1 MLDSICSNE
10 LADPDELIS
19 SEPML
24 CEASI
29 RQRCCPKDR
38 SLADWSPPPP
48 TLSLLV
54 ISLYLCWRKQ
64 GQVTPTRVRAIER
77 ERWSGSDDGD
87 TSSMAPTPPP
97 PCPISHSAASM
108 PHLPPRRLYTSC
120 LHSIARYL
128 IG

>member
-1 MLDSICSNE
+1 MDVQVMLDSICSNE

-54 ISLYLCWRKQ
+54 ISLYLFCREQ
-64 GQVTPTRVRAIER
+64 GSLR
-77 ERWSGSDDGD
+77 D
-87 TSSMAPTPPP
+87 TSY
-97 PCPISHSAASM
+97 SAASM
-108 PHLPPRRLYTSC
+108 AHLAPRRLHTTY
-120 LHSIARYL
+120 LDSIAREL